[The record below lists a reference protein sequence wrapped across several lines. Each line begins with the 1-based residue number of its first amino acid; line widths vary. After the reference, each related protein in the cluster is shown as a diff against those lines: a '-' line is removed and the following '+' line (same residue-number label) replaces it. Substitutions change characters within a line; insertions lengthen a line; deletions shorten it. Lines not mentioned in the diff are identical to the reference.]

1 MEQITESD
9 AALTA
14 ELNDL
19 LMLDHDAVQAYSLA
33 IRLLD
38 DARYKRQIEEFRAD
52 HQRHIEELSQLIRSR
67 DGIPLEM
74 PHIPSGAFKLAVQA
88 VGAGAGGDRAV
99 LLAFKANERQVR
111 DKYRRAARTPHPADV
126 TSVLARAA
134 DDEARHYEWALETL
148 WELGV
153 TPDSATGRAERAFE
167 VAHARAADVMEGAER
182 EALRVAQGAART
194 LRDEII
200 DNPLSSAL
208 LAVGVGFV
216 AATILGGAR
225 SVYQAVTR
233 TDAAP

>member
-1 MEQITESD
+1 MEQISESD

-19 LMLDHDAVQAYSLA
+19 LMLDHDAVQAYTLA
-33 IRLLD
+33 IRLL
-38 DARYKRQIEEFRAD
+38 RNPEYKRQLDEFRAD
-52 HQRHIEELSQLIRSR
+52 HQRHMDELSQLIRSR
-67 DGIPLEM
+67 DGVPLEL
-74 PHIPSGAFKLAVQA
+74 PHLPSGAFKLAVQA
-88 VGAGAGGDRAV
+88 IGAAGGDRAV

-111 DKYRRAARTPHPADV
+111 DKYRRSARAAHPADV

-153 TPDSATGRAERAFE
+153 TPDSATGRAEHAFE

-182 EALRVAQGAART
+182 QAIQAAQGAART
-194 LRDEII
+194 LRDEVIE
-200 DNPLSSAL
+200 NPVSSAL

-216 AATILGGAR
+216 AATLFGAAR
-225 SVYQAVTR
+225 SVYHAVTDVD
-233 TDAAP
+233 TT